1 MTKAIT
7 TESGPSKLDR
17 RNFFKVGGALVAG
30 SALSLSP
37 ATHAAQDEEDT
48 KPPSKVTNYRM
59 LGRTSFKASDISL
72 GCGRINEAN
81 VIRYA
86 YDRGVNYFDTAETYG
101 NGDSERKIGEAMPH
115 MDRKEIFITTKLWV
129 VAETTEAEIIER
141 FGKCQERLNTDY
153 VDALYL
159 HGVGDASIVTH
170 EGFHNAVAKL
180 KAEGKLRHAGISSHG
195 PSGDEPDSMEKVLC
209 AAAEDGR
216 FDLMLLAYNFMNQEE
231 GLNVLAA
238 CKKNNIGTTGM
249 KMTPGVIQVDPFDP
263 DNPTE
268 EYAGYMKRIMDRG
281 RTREEAI
288 ERVTRWVNEQT
299 EQIDKTKPFLAKHGI
314 KTEEE
319 LYNKSL
325 RWVLQNKDMHTIC
338 VSMPGYDDIDKTL
351 PLSGTTLSS
360 ADRAFLRD
368 YAYAFNN
375 MYCRHACSS
384 CVTSCP
390 ERLPVSSIM
399 RYSYYYQQQ
408 KREKFAMRK
417 YARLENKTASHCLT
431 CEAPCNGACPH
442 GINIQANLVKAHT
455 LLSFV

>member
-351 PLSGTTLSS
+351 PLSGTT
-360 ADRAFLRD
+360 
-368 YAYAFNN
+368 
-375 MYCRHACSS
+375 
-384 CVTSCP
+384 
-390 ERLPVSSIM
+390 
-399 RYSYYYQQQ
+399 Q
-408 KREKFAMRK
+408 
-417 YARLENKTASHCLT
+417 
-431 CEAPCNGACPH
+431 
-442 GINIQANLVKAHT
+442 
-455 LLSFV
+455 